1 MRPAHI
7 ASLSLLLALVAGCGP
22 MRKRGT
28 GKVTLAVLPAESDRF
43 PLAAKAITISLADAT
58 IPGVDDKQVAGV
70 SLEVAQLS
78 IECVEHTVVC
88 YTKVGR
94 SLSANRLLFA
104 EIEAEDRKRL
114 KVTVTL
120 FDVDARKPRSA
131 RRVFANEK
139 EVSEKIADLVGEIA
153 R

>member
-1 MRPAHI
+1 
-7 ASLSLLLALVAGCGP
+7 
-22 MRKRGT
+22 MRKRGS
-28 GKVTLAVLPAESDRF
+28 GKVTLAVLPAESDKF
-43 PLAAKAITISLADAT
+43 PTAAKAITTSLADAT
-58 IPGVDDKQVAGV
+58 IAGVDDKQVASV

-78 IECVEHTVVC
+78 IECVEPTVVC

-104 EIEAEDRKRL
+104 EIEVEDRKRL
-114 KVTVTL
+114 KVTITL
-120 FDVDARKPRSA
+120 FDVDARKPRSV

-139 EVSEKIADLVGEIA
+139 EASEKIGELVGEVS